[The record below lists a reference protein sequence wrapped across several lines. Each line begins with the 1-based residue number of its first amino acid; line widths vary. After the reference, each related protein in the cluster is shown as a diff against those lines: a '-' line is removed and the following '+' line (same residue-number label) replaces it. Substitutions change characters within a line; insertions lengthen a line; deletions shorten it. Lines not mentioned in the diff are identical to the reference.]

1 MFQAIN
7 QYINSCIQLS
17 SEQLARFNQAFE
29 HKVIPKKTI
38 LLQEGDVCKFE
49 AFVVKGCVK
58 TYYLDENGHEVILTF
73 AIENWWVS
81 DIASFHEQKVSRM
94 FIETIEDSELL
105 FLSYYEKEKILQ
117 EIPMLERA
125 FRIMVQRHLRT
136 YQERLYGN
144 IALTAD
150 IRYQQFLVKYPNI
163 QQRVPQ
169 HLIASYLG
177 ISPEFLSR
185 IRTKYKK

>member
-144 IALTAD
+144 NALTAD